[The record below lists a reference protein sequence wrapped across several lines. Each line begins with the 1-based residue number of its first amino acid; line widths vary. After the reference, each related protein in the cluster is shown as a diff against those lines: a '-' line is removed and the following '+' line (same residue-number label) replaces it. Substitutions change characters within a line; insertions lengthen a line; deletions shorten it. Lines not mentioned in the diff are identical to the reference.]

1 MVVAVM
7 GILSGDHI
15 QALFGA
21 TLAGLYE
28 DASVSIYHRS
38 TVRDP
43 ATGTFPLV
51 HQGDYPAKAQRD
63 ECSYAQRQEDGYAHG
78 DKRMLVL
85 QHGFGATF
93 PDQSGEA
100 RILYRGE
107 AHRVQSIEE
116 DPARAYWDCRVRLVQ
131 EA

>member
-1 MVVAVM
+1 M
-7 GILSGDHI
+7 GILSGSHI

-21 TLAGLYE
+21 TLGGLYE
-28 DASVSIYHRS
+28 EATVSIYMRS
-38 TVRDP
+38 TTRDP

-51 HQGDYPAKAQRD
+51 HQGDYPAKVQRD

-78 DKRMLVL
+78 DKRLLIL
-85 QHGFGATF
+85 QSGFAGTL
-93 PDQSGEA
+93 PDQRGEA
-100 RILYRGE
+100 RVIYRGE
-107 AHRVQSIEE
+107 THRVQSINE